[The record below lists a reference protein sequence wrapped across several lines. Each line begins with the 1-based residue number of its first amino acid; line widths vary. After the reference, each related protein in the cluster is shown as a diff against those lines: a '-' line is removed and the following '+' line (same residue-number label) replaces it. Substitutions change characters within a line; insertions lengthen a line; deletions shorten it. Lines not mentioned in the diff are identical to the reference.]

1 MFVCK
6 TLVIR
11 EGVGGDTGVVGG
23 RDRSRNDVNTVYLC
37 PGMLSVGGI
46 KH

>member
-11 EGVGGDTGVVGG
+11 EGVGGTQELSGG